1 MGDPERARVTK
12 PDDRRP
18 KPHKE
23 KGRDRV
29 LGLAELK
36 MIWRAAGDDDFRRDC
51 PTAMLTGQRAT
62 EISAL
67 RWSELTDGA
76 IVLPSEQTS
85 PN

>member
-36 MIWRAAGDDDFRRDC
+36 MIWRAAGDDDFAAIVRLL
-51 PTAMLTGQRAT
+51 MLTG
-62 EISAL
+62 
-67 RWSELTDGA
+67 
-76 IVLPSEQTS
+76 
-85 PN
+85 

>member
-36 MIWRAAGDDDFRRDC
+36 MIWRAAGDDDF
-51 PTAMLTGQRAT
+51 A
-62 EISAL
+62 
-67 RWSELTDGA
+67 A
-76 IVLPSEQTS
+76 IVRLLC
-85 PN
+85 